1 MPEEARQQVVTE
13 VVLASASPARARVL
27 TSAGVPH
34 QIEAA
39 AVDEAPVKVS
49 LRGEGADPLAV
60 AETLAELKAQRVSN
74 RHPAALVIGADQI
87 LVCNDVWFD
96 KPQDMRQA
104 ADHLKALRG
113 RTHHLAT
120 AICIV
125 EAGRRIWHHRENP
138 ALTMRS
144 FDEAFIEHYLE
155 RVGSAAL
162 ESVGAYQ
169 LEGLGAQLFTRID
182 GEFFSILG
190 LPLLPLM
197 AFLRDRGVLD
207 R

>member
-1 MPEEARQQVVTE
+1 MPEEARQQDMTE
-13 VVLASASPARARVL
+13 VILASASPARARVL
-27 TSAGVPH
+27 TNAGVPH
-34 QIEAA
+34 RIEAA
-39 AVDEAPVKVS
+39 AVDEAPVKIS
-49 LRGEGADPLAV
+49 LRAEGANPLAV

-74 RHPAALVIGADQI
+74 RHPAALAIGADQI
-87 LVCNDVWFD
+87 LVCNDVWYD
-96 KPQDMRQA
+96 KPQDLRQA
-104 ADHLKALRG
+104 ADHLKTLCG

-125 EAGRRIWHHRENP
+125 EAGRRVWHHREVP

-144 FDEAFIEHYLE
+144 LDETFIGHYLE
-155 RVGSAAL
+155 RLGNTAL

-169 LEGLGAQLFTRID
+169 LEGLGAQLFKRID
-182 GEFFSILG
+182 GDFFSILG

-197 AFLRDRGVLD
+197 AFLRERGVLD